1 MASARLIAQKVS
13 PSPVCAEQT
22 RMRALRES
30 FSPCLPASLNR
41 TCLFMLQNS
50 YAPLLTGL
58 PRKPKGGQYAW
69 LGKIG
74 VNEQDLNILLRRHG
88 KRQVDSAEGLAL
100 ARMRRANQN
109 AFAARKFL
117 AVPAWC
123 AQQQLP
129 LDDAELL

>member
-1 MASARLIAQKVS
+1 MNRRIGERIHQARA
-13 PSPVCAEQT
+13 A
-22 RMRALRES
+22 
-30 FSPCLPASLNR
+30 
-41 TCLFMLQNS
+41 
-50 YAPLLTGL
+50 G
-58 PRKPKGGQYAW
+58 KPKCGQYAW

-117 AVPAWC
+117 PVLACCP
-123 AQQQLP
+123 QQQFP
-129 LDDAELL
+129 LDDAELTLHVASRAIRTDEPETTKDITTYTLRWQSMGGAGTAT

>member
-1 MASARLIAQKVS
+1 MQKTAYEVRIVDWSSDVCSSDLAIVNMDRRIGERIHQARSA
-13 PSPVCAEQT
+13 
-22 RMRALRES
+22 
-30 FSPCLPASLNR
+30 
-41 TCLFMLQNS
+41 
-50 YAPLLTGL
+50 G
-58 PRKPKGGQYAW
+58 KPKGGQYAW

-117 AVPAWC
+117 AVPACC
-123 AQQQLP
+123 AQQQRSEEHTS
-129 LDDAELL
+129 ELKSLMR

>member
-1 MASARLIAQKVS
+1 MNRRIGERIHQARA
-13 PSPVCAEQT
+13 A
-22 RMRALRES
+22 
-30 FSPCLPASLNR
+30 
-41 TCLFMLQNS
+41 
-50 YAPLLTGL
+50 G
-58 PRKPKGGQYAW
+58 KPKCGQYAW

-117 AVPAWC
+117 AVLACC
-123 AQQQLP
+123 AKQQLT
-129 LDDAELL
+129 LDDRSEAHPSKLQSQMR

>member
-1 MASARLIAQKVS
+1 MSHS
-13 PSPVCAEQT
+13 FPT
-22 RMRALRES
+22 RRSSDLADNAIGNM
-30 FSPCLPASLNR
+30 NR
-41 TCLFMLQNS
+41 RIGERIHQ
-50 YAPLLTGL
+50 AHAA
-58 PRKPKGGQYAW
+58 RKPKCGQYAW
-69 LGKIG
+69 LGKIV

-117 AVPAWC
+117 AVLACC

>member
-1 MASARLIAQKVS
+1 MNRRIGERIHQARA
-13 PSPVCAEQT
+13 A
-22 RMRALRES
+22 
-30 FSPCLPASLNR
+30 
-41 TCLFMLQNS
+41 
-50 YAPLLTGL
+50 G
-58 PRKPKGGQYAW
+58 KPKCGQYAW

-117 AVPAWC
+117 AVRSEEHTS
-123 AQQQLP
+123 
-129 LDDAELL
+129 ELQSLMRSSYAVFCLKKQKKKRTENK